1 MRCCQIYIEIILNV
15 ITVAMVMIYKWTKYQ
30 RAGEMSPLH
39 PHPFAFS
46 KGMKSAY
53 CKLFVSTRK
62 WDFLV
67 KTIVMEIV

>member
-1 MRCCQIYIEIILNV
+1 
-15 ITVAMVMIYKWTKYQ
+15 MVMIYKWTKYQ

-39 PHPFAFS
+39 PQLLAFS
-46 KGMKSAY
+46 IGTKSAY
-53 CKLFVSTRK
+53 CKLFTSTRK